1 MRGPRSTA
9 ASRVAVRANSH
20 RIRRRDDRDDDL
32 HGDPR
37 DQDVVVRETAE
48 RRAGHETLQHLLRGE
63 RAGLGHDEDRR
74 EPPEPFGP
82 VVRAGE
88 RADHDR
94 GHPGDQQ
101 HQDGLVERGEV
112 RVARAL
118 QGERAL
124 MGVGDR
130 DQVREGVPEHQPG
143 RGRAEGREASEP
155 GSFTHADRSPRC
167 DSAGLYAGALTRG
180 ERGAMRAED
189 VRTVGVIGCGLMGSG
204 IAEVVARAGQDA
216 VVLETSDELVERGRQ
231 RIETSTL
238 RAVERNRLD
247 AEERAAVL
255 GRISLTT
262 DVQDLADV
270 DLVIEAATED
280 HDTKVGM
287 FRRLD
292 EVTKPEVI
300 LASNTSSIPIADLG
314 AATSRPDKVLGMH
327 FFNPVPVM
335 GLIELVRAIS
345 TSDDTMAFGRAYGV
359 VLGKTTVESRD
370 RAGFIVNA
378 LLIPYLNGA
387 IRMLEDGFAT
397 REDIDTAVHLGLNH
411 PMGPLRLIDL
421 IGLDTHLFIAN
432 VLFEE
437 FKEPTYAPPP
447 LLRRMVTAGRLGRKV
462 GRGFYD
468 YEG

>member
-1 MRGPRSTA
+1 
-9 ASRVAVRANSH
+9 
-20 RIRRRDDRDDDL
+20 
-32 HGDPR
+32 
-37 DQDVVVRETAE
+37 
-48 RRAGHETLQHLLRGE
+48 
-63 RAGLGHDEDRR
+63 
-74 EPPEPFGP
+74 
-82 VVRAGE
+82 
-88 RADHDR
+88 
-94 GHPGDQQ
+94 
-101 HQDGLVERGEV
+101 
-112 RVARAL
+112 
-118 QGERAL
+118 
-124 MGVGDR
+124 
-130 DQVREGVPEHQPG
+130 
-143 RGRAEGREASEP
+143 
-155 GSFTHADRSPRC
+155 
-167 DSAGLYAGALTRG
+167 
-180 ERGAMRAED
+180 MRAED

-204 IAEVVARAGQDA
+204 IAEVAARAGQDA

-247 AEERAAVL
+247 AQEREAVL

-359 VLGKTTVESRD
+359 MLGKTTVESRD

>member
-1 MRGPRSTA
+1 
-9 ASRVAVRANSH
+9 
-20 RIRRRDDRDDDL
+20 
-32 HGDPR
+32 
-37 DQDVVVRETAE
+37 
-48 RRAGHETLQHLLRGE
+48 
-63 RAGLGHDEDRR
+63 
-74 EPPEPFGP
+74 
-82 VVRAGE
+82 
-88 RADHDR
+88 
-94 GHPGDQQ
+94 
-101 HQDGLVERGEV
+101 
-112 RVARAL
+112 
-118 QGERAL
+118 
-124 MGVGDR
+124 
-130 DQVREGVPEHQPG
+130 
-143 RGRAEGREASEP
+143 
-155 GSFTHADRSPRC
+155 
-167 DSAGLYAGALTRG
+167 
-180 ERGAMRAED
+180 MRAED
-189 VRTVGVIGCGLMGSG
+189 VRTVGIIGCGLMGSG
-204 IAEVVARAGQDA
+204 IAETVARAGQT
-216 VVLETSDELVERGRQ
+216 VVFLEASEELVERGRT

-238 RAVERNRLD
+238 RAVERGRLET
-247 AEERAAVL
+247 AERDTLL
-255 GRISLTT
+255 GRISGTT
-262 DVQDLADV
+262 DVHELADV

-335 GLIELVRAIS
+335 GLIELVRAIT
-345 TSDDTMAFGRAYGV
+345 TSEDTVEFGRAYGV
-359 VLGKTTVESRD
+359 ALGKTTVESRD

-397 REDIDTAVHLGLNH
+397 REDIDTAIHLGLNH
-411 PMGPLRLIDL
+411 PMGPLQLIDL

-437 FKEPTYAPPP
+437 FKEPTFAPPP

-468 YEG
+468 YED

>member
-1 MRGPRSTA
+1 
-9 ASRVAVRANSH
+9 
-20 RIRRRDDRDDDL
+20 
-32 HGDPR
+32 
-37 DQDVVVRETAE
+37 
-48 RRAGHETLQHLLRGE
+48 
-63 RAGLGHDEDRR
+63 
-74 EPPEPFGP
+74 
-82 VVRAGE
+82 
-88 RADHDR
+88 
-94 GHPGDQQ
+94 
-101 HQDGLVERGEV
+101 
-112 RVARAL
+112 
-118 QGERAL
+118 
-124 MGVGDR
+124 
-130 DQVREGVPEHQPG
+130 
-143 RGRAEGREASEP
+143 
-155 GSFTHADRSPRC
+155 
-167 DSAGLYAGALTRG
+167 
-180 ERGAMRAED
+180 MRAED
-189 VRTVGVIGCGLMGSG
+189 VRTVGVVGCGLMGSG
-204 IAEVVARAGQDA
+204 ISEVVARAGQTA

-238 RAVERNRLD
+238 RAVERGRLD
-247 AEERAAVL
+247 ADERTAVL

-262 DVQDLADV
+262 DVQDLAGV

-327 FFNPVPVM
+327 FFNPVPAM

-359 VLGKTTVESRD
+359 VVGKTTVESRD

>member
-1 MRGPRSTA
+1 
-9 ASRVAVRANSH
+9 
-20 RIRRRDDRDDDL
+20 
-32 HGDPR
+32 
-37 DQDVVVRETAE
+37 
-48 RRAGHETLQHLLRGE
+48 
-63 RAGLGHDEDRR
+63 
-74 EPPEPFGP
+74 
-82 VVRAGE
+82 
-88 RADHDR
+88 
-94 GHPGDQQ
+94 
-101 HQDGLVERGEV
+101 
-112 RVARAL
+112 
-118 QGERAL
+118 
-124 MGVGDR
+124 
-130 DQVREGVPEHQPG
+130 
-143 RGRAEGREASEP
+143 
-155 GSFTHADRSPRC
+155 
-167 DSAGLYAGALTRG
+167 
-180 ERGAMRAED
+180 MRAED

-204 IAEVVARAGQDA
+204 ISEVVARAGQTA
-216 VVLETSDELVERGRQ
+216 VVLETTDELVERGRQ

-238 RAVERNRLD
+238 RAVERGRLD
-247 AEERAAVL
+247 AEERTAVL

-262 DVQDLADV
+262 AVQDLADV

-345 TSDDTMAFGRAYGV
+345 SSDDTMAFGRAYGV

-411 PMGPLRLIDL
+411 PMGPLQLIDL

-437 FKEPTYAPPP
+437 FKEPTFAPPP
-447 LLRRMVTAGRLGRKV
+447 LLRRMVTAGRLGQKV

-468 YEG
+468 YGS

>member
-1 MRGPRSTA
+1 
-9 ASRVAVRANSH
+9 
-20 RIRRRDDRDDDL
+20 
-32 HGDPR
+32 
-37 DQDVVVRETAE
+37 
-48 RRAGHETLQHLLRGE
+48 
-63 RAGLGHDEDRR
+63 
-74 EPPEPFGP
+74 
-82 VVRAGE
+82 
-88 RADHDR
+88 
-94 GHPGDQQ
+94 
-101 HQDGLVERGEV
+101 
-112 RVARAL
+112 
-118 QGERAL
+118 
-124 MGVGDR
+124 
-130 DQVREGVPEHQPG
+130 
-143 RGRAEGREASEP
+143 
-155 GSFTHADRSPRC
+155 
-167 DSAGLYAGALTRG
+167 
-180 ERGAMRAED
+180 MRAED
-189 VRTVGVIGCGLMGSG
+189 VQTVGVIGCGLMGSG
-204 IAEVVARAGQDA
+204 IAETVARAGQT
-216 VVLETSDELVERGRQ
+216 VVFLEASDELVERGRN

-238 RAVERNRLD
+238 RAVERGRLET
-247 AEERAAVL
+247 AERETLL
-255 GRISLTT
+255 GRISGTT
-262 DVQDLADV
+262 DVRELADV

-335 GLIELVRAIS
+335 GLIELVRAIT
-345 TSDDTMAFGRAYGV
+345 TSEDTVEFGRAYGV
-359 VLGKTTVESRD
+359 ALGKTTVESRD

-397 REDIDTAVHLGLNH
+397 REDIDTAIHLGLNH
-411 PMGPLRLIDL
+411 PMGPLQLIDL

-437 FKEPTYAPPP
+437 FKEPTFAPPP

-468 YEG
+468 YED

>member
-1 MRGPRSTA
+1 
-9 ASRVAVRANSH
+9 
-20 RIRRRDDRDDDL
+20 
-32 HGDPR
+32 
-37 DQDVVVRETAE
+37 
-48 RRAGHETLQHLLRGE
+48 
-63 RAGLGHDEDRR
+63 
-74 EPPEPFGP
+74 
-82 VVRAGE
+82 
-88 RADHDR
+88 
-94 GHPGDQQ
+94 
-101 HQDGLVERGEV
+101 
-112 RVARAL
+112 
-118 QGERAL
+118 
-124 MGVGDR
+124 
-130 DQVREGVPEHQPG
+130 
-143 RGRAEGREASEP
+143 
-155 GSFTHADRSPRC
+155 
-167 DSAGLYAGALTRG
+167 
-180 ERGAMRAED
+180 MRAED

-204 IAEVVARAGQDA
+204 ISEVVARAGQTA
-216 VVLETSDELVERGRQ
+216 VVLETTDELVERGRQ

-238 RAVERNRLD
+238 RAVERGRLD
-247 AEERAAVL
+247 AEERTAVL

-262 DVQDLADV
+262 DVQDVADV

-314 AATSRPDKVLGMH
+314 AATSRADRVLGMH

-411 PMGPLRLIDL
+411 PMGPLQLIDL

-437 FKEPTYAPPP
+437 FKEPTFAPPP

>member
-1 MRGPRSTA
+1 
-9 ASRVAVRANSH
+9 
-20 RIRRRDDRDDDL
+20 
-32 HGDPR
+32 
-37 DQDVVVRETAE
+37 
-48 RRAGHETLQHLLRGE
+48 
-63 RAGLGHDEDRR
+63 
-74 EPPEPFGP
+74 
-82 VVRAGE
+82 
-88 RADHDR
+88 
-94 GHPGDQQ
+94 
-101 HQDGLVERGEV
+101 
-112 RVARAL
+112 
-118 QGERAL
+118 
-124 MGVGDR
+124 
-130 DQVREGVPEHQPG
+130 
-143 RGRAEGREASEP
+143 
-155 GSFTHADRSPRC
+155 
-167 DSAGLYAGALTRG
+167 
-180 ERGAMRAED
+180 MRAED

-204 IAEVVARAGQDA
+204 IAEVVARAGQNA
-216 VVLETSDELVERGRQ
+216 VVLETSDELVQRGRQ

-238 RAVERNRLD
+238 RAVERGRLD
-247 AEERAAVL
+247 AEERSAVL
-255 GRISLTT
+255 DRISLTT
-262 DVQDLADV
+262 DAQDLADV

-411 PMGPLRLIDL
+411 PMGPLQLIDL

-447 LLRRMVTAGRLGRKV
+447 LLRRMVTAGHLGRKA

>member
-1 MRGPRSTA
+1 
-9 ASRVAVRANSH
+9 VH
-20 RIRRRDDRDDDL
+20 
-32 HGDPR
+32 
-37 DQDVVVRETAE
+37 
-48 RRAGHETLQHLLRGE
+48 
-63 RAGLGHDEDRR
+63 
-74 EPPEPFGP
+74 
-82 VVRAGE
+82 
-88 RADHDR
+88 
-94 GHPGDQQ
+94 
-101 HQDGLVERGEV
+101 
-112 RVARAL
+112 
-118 QGERAL
+118 
-124 MGVGDR
+124 
-130 DQVREGVPEHQPG
+130 
-143 RGRAEGREASEP
+143 
-155 GSFTHADRSPRC
+155 
-167 DSAGLYAGALTRG
+167 
-180 ERGAMRAED
+180 AED

-204 IAEVVARAGQDA
+204 IAEVVARAGQNA
-216 VVLETSDELVERGRQ
+216 VVLETSDELVERGRR

-238 RAVERNRLD
+238 RAVERGRLD
-247 AEERAAVL
+247 AEERTAVL
-255 GRISLTT
+255 GRTSLTT

-300 LASNTSSIPIADLG
+300 LASNTSSIPIALLG

-335 GLIELVRAIS
+335 GLIELVRSIS

-359 VLGKTTVESRD
+359 VLAKTTVESRD

-411 PMGPLRLIDL
+411 PMGPLQLIDL

>member
-1 MRGPRSTA
+1 
-9 ASRVAVRANSH
+9 
-20 RIRRRDDRDDDL
+20 
-32 HGDPR
+32 
-37 DQDVVVRETAE
+37 
-48 RRAGHETLQHLLRGE
+48 
-63 RAGLGHDEDRR
+63 
-74 EPPEPFGP
+74 
-82 VVRAGE
+82 
-88 RADHDR
+88 
-94 GHPGDQQ
+94 
-101 HQDGLVERGEV
+101 
-112 RVARAL
+112 
-118 QGERAL
+118 
-124 MGVGDR
+124 
-130 DQVREGVPEHQPG
+130 
-143 RGRAEGREASEP
+143 
-155 GSFTHADRSPRC
+155 
-167 DSAGLYAGALTRG
+167 
-180 ERGAMRAED
+180 MRAED
-189 VRTVGVIGCGLMGSG
+189 VRTVGIIGCGLMGSG
-204 IAEVVARAGQDA
+204 IAETVARAGQT
-216 VVLETSDELVERGRQ
+216 VVFLEASEELVERARN

-238 RAVERNRLD
+238 RAVERGRLETAERD
-247 AEERAAVL
+247 ALL
-255 GRISLTT
+255 GRISGTT
-262 DVQDLADV
+262 DVHELADV

-292 EVTKPEVI
+292 EVTKPDVI

-335 GLIELVRAIS
+335 GLIELVRAIT
-345 TSDDTMAFGRAYGV
+345 TSEDTVEFGRAYGV
-359 VLGKTTVESRD
+359 ALGKTTVESRD

-397 REDIDTAVHLGLNH
+397 REDIDTAIHLGLNH

-437 FKEPTYAPPP
+437 FKEPTFAPPP

-468 YEG
+468 YED

>member
-1 MRGPRSTA
+1 
-9 ASRVAVRANSH
+9 
-20 RIRRRDDRDDDL
+20 
-32 HGDPR
+32 
-37 DQDVVVRETAE
+37 
-48 RRAGHETLQHLLRGE
+48 
-63 RAGLGHDEDRR
+63 
-74 EPPEPFGP
+74 
-82 VVRAGE
+82 
-88 RADHDR
+88 
-94 GHPGDQQ
+94 
-101 HQDGLVERGEV
+101 
-112 RVARAL
+112 
-118 QGERAL
+118 
-124 MGVGDR
+124 
-130 DQVREGVPEHQPG
+130 
-143 RGRAEGREASEP
+143 
-155 GSFTHADRSPRC
+155 
-167 DSAGLYAGALTRG
+167 
-180 ERGAMRAED
+180 MRAED
-189 VRTVGVIGCGLMGSG
+189 VRSVGVIGCGLMGSG
-204 IAEVVARAGQDA
+204 IAEVVARAGQNA
-216 VVLETSDELVERGRQ
+216 VVLETSDELVERGRH

-238 RAVERNRLD
+238 RAVERGRLD

-314 AATSRPDKVLGMH
+314 ATTSRPDKVLGMH

-345 TSDDTMAFGRAYGV
+345 TSHDTMAFGRAYGV

-411 PMGPLRLIDL
+411 PMGPLQLIDL

>member
-1 MRGPRSTA
+1 
-9 ASRVAVRANSH
+9 
-20 RIRRRDDRDDDL
+20 
-32 HGDPR
+32 
-37 DQDVVVRETAE
+37 
-48 RRAGHETLQHLLRGE
+48 
-63 RAGLGHDEDRR
+63 
-74 EPPEPFGP
+74 
-82 VVRAGE
+82 
-88 RADHDR
+88 
-94 GHPGDQQ
+94 
-101 HQDGLVERGEV
+101 
-112 RVARAL
+112 
-118 QGERAL
+118 
-124 MGVGDR
+124 
-130 DQVREGVPEHQPG
+130 
-143 RGRAEGREASEP
+143 
-155 GSFTHADRSPRC
+155 
-167 DSAGLYAGALTRG
+167 
-180 ERGAMRAED
+180 MRAED
-189 VRTVGVIGCGLMGSG
+189 VQTVGVIGCGLMGSG
-204 IAEVVARAGQDA
+204 IAETVARAGQT
-216 VVLETSDELVERGRQ
+216 VVFLEASDELVERGRN

-238 RAVERNRLD
+238 RAVERGRLET
-247 AEERAAVL
+247 AERETLL
-255 GRISLTT
+255 GRISGTT
-262 DVQDLADV
+262 DVRELADV

-335 GLIELVRAIS
+335 GLIELVRAIT
-345 TSDDTMAFGRAYGV
+345 TSEETVEFGRAYGV

-397 REDIDTAVHLGLNH
+397 REDIDTAIHLGLNH
-411 PMGPLRLIDL
+411 PMGPLQLIDL

-437 FKEPTYAPPP
+437 FKEPTFAPPP

-468 YEG
+468 YED

>member
-1 MRGPRSTA
+1 
-9 ASRVAVRANSH
+9 
-20 RIRRRDDRDDDL
+20 
-32 HGDPR
+32 
-37 DQDVVVRETAE
+37 
-48 RRAGHETLQHLLRGE
+48 
-63 RAGLGHDEDRR
+63 
-74 EPPEPFGP
+74 
-82 VVRAGE
+82 
-88 RADHDR
+88 
-94 GHPGDQQ
+94 
-101 HQDGLVERGEV
+101 
-112 RVARAL
+112 
-118 QGERAL
+118 
-124 MGVGDR
+124 
-130 DQVREGVPEHQPG
+130 
-143 RGRAEGREASEP
+143 
-155 GSFTHADRSPRC
+155 
-167 DSAGLYAGALTRG
+167 
-180 ERGAMRAED
+180 MRAED

-204 IAEVVARAGQDA
+204 ISEVVARAGQTA
-216 VVLETSDELVERGRQ
+216 VVLETTDELVERGRQ

-238 RAVERNRLD
+238 RAVERGRLD
-247 AEERAAVL
+247 AEERTAVL

-262 DVQDLADV
+262 DMQDLADV

-287 FRRLD
+287 FHRLD

-345 TSDDTMAFGRAYGV
+345 SSDDTMAFGRAYGV

-411 PMGPLRLIDL
+411 PMGPLQLIDL

-437 FKEPTYAPPP
+437 FKEPTFAPPP

-468 YEG
+468 YGS

>member
-1 MRGPRSTA
+1 
-9 ASRVAVRANSH
+9 
-20 RIRRRDDRDDDL
+20 
-32 HGDPR
+32 
-37 DQDVVVRETAE
+37 
-48 RRAGHETLQHLLRGE
+48 
-63 RAGLGHDEDRR
+63 
-74 EPPEPFGP
+74 
-82 VVRAGE
+82 
-88 RADHDR
+88 
-94 GHPGDQQ
+94 
-101 HQDGLVERGEV
+101 
-112 RVARAL
+112 
-118 QGERAL
+118 
-124 MGVGDR
+124 
-130 DQVREGVPEHQPG
+130 
-143 RGRAEGREASEP
+143 
-155 GSFTHADRSPRC
+155 
-167 DSAGLYAGALTRG
+167 
-180 ERGAMRAED
+180 MRAED

-204 IAEVVARAGQDA
+204 ISEVVARAGQSA
-216 VVLETSDELVERGRQ
+216 VVLETSDELVERGRR

-238 RAVERNRLD
+238 RAVERGRLD
-247 AEERAAVL
+247 AEERTAVL

-314 AATSRPDKVLGMH
+314 AATSRADKVLGMH

-345 TSDDTMAFGRAYGV
+345 SSDDTMAFGRAYGV

-387 IRMLEDGFAT
+387 VRMLEDGFAT

-437 FKEPTYAPPP
+437 FKEPTLAPPP
-447 LLRRMVTAGRLGRKV
+447 LLRRMVAAGLLGRKV
-462 GRGFYD
+462 GRGFYE
-468 YEG
+468 YGS

>member
-1 MRGPRSTA
+1 
-9 ASRVAVRANSH
+9 
-20 RIRRRDDRDDDL
+20 
-32 HGDPR
+32 
-37 DQDVVVRETAE
+37 
-48 RRAGHETLQHLLRGE
+48 
-63 RAGLGHDEDRR
+63 
-74 EPPEPFGP
+74 
-82 VVRAGE
+82 
-88 RADHDR
+88 
-94 GHPGDQQ
+94 
-101 HQDGLVERGEV
+101 
-112 RVARAL
+112 
-118 QGERAL
+118 
-124 MGVGDR
+124 
-130 DQVREGVPEHQPG
+130 
-143 RGRAEGREASEP
+143 
-155 GSFTHADRSPRC
+155 
-167 DSAGLYAGALTRG
+167 
-180 ERGAMRAED
+180 MRAED
-189 VRTVGVIGCGLMGSG
+189 VRTVGIIGCGLMGSG
-204 IAEVVARAGQDA
+204 IAETVARAGQT
-216 VVLETSDELVERGRQ
+216 VVFLEAGDELVERGRK

-238 RAVERNRLD
+238 RAVERGRLET
-247 AEERAAVL
+247 AERDTLL
-255 GRISLTT
+255 GRISGTT
-262 DVQDLADV
+262 DVHELADV

-335 GLIELVRAIS
+335 GLIELVRAIT
-345 TSDDTMAFGRAYGV
+345 TSEDTVEFGRAYGV
-359 VLGKTTVESRD
+359 MLGKTTVESRD

-397 REDIDTAVHLGLNH
+397 REDIDTAIHLGLNH
-411 PMGPLRLIDL
+411 PMGPLQLIDL

-437 FKEPTYAPPP
+437 FKEPTFAPPP

-468 YEG
+468 YED

>member
-1 MRGPRSTA
+1 
-9 ASRVAVRANSH
+9 
-20 RIRRRDDRDDDL
+20 
-32 HGDPR
+32 
-37 DQDVVVRETAE
+37 
-48 RRAGHETLQHLLRGE
+48 
-63 RAGLGHDEDRR
+63 
-74 EPPEPFGP
+74 
-82 VVRAGE
+82 
-88 RADHDR
+88 
-94 GHPGDQQ
+94 
-101 HQDGLVERGEV
+101 
-112 RVARAL
+112 
-118 QGERAL
+118 
-124 MGVGDR
+124 
-130 DQVREGVPEHQPG
+130 
-143 RGRAEGREASEP
+143 
-155 GSFTHADRSPRC
+155 
-167 DSAGLYAGALTRG
+167 
-180 ERGAMRAED
+180 MRAED

-238 RAVERNRLD
+238 RAVERGRLD

>member
-1 MRGPRSTA
+1 
-9 ASRVAVRANSH
+9 
-20 RIRRRDDRDDDL
+20 
-32 HGDPR
+32 
-37 DQDVVVRETAE
+37 
-48 RRAGHETLQHLLRGE
+48 
-63 RAGLGHDEDRR
+63 
-74 EPPEPFGP
+74 
-82 VVRAGE
+82 
-88 RADHDR
+88 
-94 GHPGDQQ
+94 
-101 HQDGLVERGEV
+101 
-112 RVARAL
+112 
-118 QGERAL
+118 
-124 MGVGDR
+124 
-130 DQVREGVPEHQPG
+130 
-143 RGRAEGREASEP
+143 
-155 GSFTHADRSPRC
+155 
-167 DSAGLYAGALTRG
+167 
-180 ERGAMRAED
+180 MRAED

-204 IAEVVARAGQDA
+204 ISEVVARAGQTA
-216 VVLETSDELVERGRQ
+216 VVLETTDELVERGRQ

-238 RAVERNRLD
+238 RAVERGRLD
-247 AEERAAVL
+247 AGERTAVL
-255 GRISLTT
+255 GRIALTT

-345 TSDDTMAFGRAYGV
+345 SSDDTMAFGRAYGV

-411 PMGPLRLIDL
+411 PMGPLQLIDL

-437 FKEPTYAPPP
+437 FKEPTFAPPP

-468 YEG
+468 YGS

>member
-1 MRGPRSTA
+1 
-9 ASRVAVRANSH
+9 
-20 RIRRRDDRDDDL
+20 
-32 HGDPR
+32 
-37 DQDVVVRETAE
+37 
-48 RRAGHETLQHLLRGE
+48 
-63 RAGLGHDEDRR
+63 
-74 EPPEPFGP
+74 
-82 VVRAGE
+82 
-88 RADHDR
+88 
-94 GHPGDQQ
+94 
-101 HQDGLVERGEV
+101 
-112 RVARAL
+112 
-118 QGERAL
+118 
-124 MGVGDR
+124 
-130 DQVREGVPEHQPG
+130 
-143 RGRAEGREASEP
+143 
-155 GSFTHADRSPRC
+155 
-167 DSAGLYAGALTRG
+167 
-180 ERGAMRAED
+180 MRAED

-204 IAEVVARAGQDA
+204 ISEVVARAGQTA
-216 VVLETSDELVERGRQ
+216 VVLETNDELVERGRQ

-238 RAVERNRLD
+238 RAVERGRLD
-247 AEERAAVL
+247 AEERTAVL

-345 TSDDTMAFGRAYGV
+345 SSDDTMAFGRAYGV

-411 PMGPLRLIDL
+411 PMGPLQLIDL

-437 FKEPTYAPPP
+437 FKEPTFAPPP
-447 LLRRMVTAGRLGRKV
+447 LLRRMVTAGRLGRKA

-468 YEG
+468 YGS

>member
-1 MRGPRSTA
+1 
-9 ASRVAVRANSH
+9 
-20 RIRRRDDRDDDL
+20 
-32 HGDPR
+32 
-37 DQDVVVRETAE
+37 
-48 RRAGHETLQHLLRGE
+48 
-63 RAGLGHDEDRR
+63 
-74 EPPEPFGP
+74 
-82 VVRAGE
+82 
-88 RADHDR
+88 
-94 GHPGDQQ
+94 
-101 HQDGLVERGEV
+101 
-112 RVARAL
+112 
-118 QGERAL
+118 
-124 MGVGDR
+124 
-130 DQVREGVPEHQPG
+130 
-143 RGRAEGREASEP
+143 
-155 GSFTHADRSPRC
+155 
-167 DSAGLYAGALTRG
+167 
-180 ERGAMRAED
+180 MRAED
-189 VRTVGVIGCGLMGSG
+189 VRTVGIIGCGLMGSG
-204 IAEVVARAGQDA
+204 IAEVVARAGQNA
-216 VVLETSDELVERGRQ
+216 VVLETSDELAQRGRQ

-247 AEERAAVL
+247 AGEREAVL
-255 GRISLTT
+255 GRVSVTT

-314 AATSRPDKVLGMH
+314 VATSRPDKVLGMH

-345 TSDDTMAFGRAYGV
+345 TSDDTMTFGRAYGV

-411 PMGPLRLIDL
+411 PMGPLQLIDL

>member
-1 MRGPRSTA
+1 
-9 ASRVAVRANSH
+9 
-20 RIRRRDDRDDDL
+20 
-32 HGDPR
+32 
-37 DQDVVVRETAE
+37 
-48 RRAGHETLQHLLRGE
+48 
-63 RAGLGHDEDRR
+63 
-74 EPPEPFGP
+74 
-82 VVRAGE
+82 
-88 RADHDR
+88 
-94 GHPGDQQ
+94 
-101 HQDGLVERGEV
+101 
-112 RVARAL
+112 
-118 QGERAL
+118 
-124 MGVGDR
+124 
-130 DQVREGVPEHQPG
+130 
-143 RGRAEGREASEP
+143 
-155 GSFTHADRSPRC
+155 
-167 DSAGLYAGALTRG
+167 
-180 ERGAMRAED
+180 MRAED
-189 VRTVGVIGCGLMGSG
+189 VRTVGIVGCGLMGSG
-204 IAEVVARAGQDA
+204 IAETVARAGQT
-216 VVLETSDELVERGRQ
+216 VVFLEASEELVERGRN

-238 RAVERNRLD
+238 RAVERGRLET
-247 AEERAAVL
+247 AERDTLL
-255 GRISLTT
+255 GRISGTT
-262 DVQDLADV
+262 DVHELADV

-335 GLIELVRAIS
+335 GLIELVRAIT
-345 TSDDTMAFGRAYGV
+345 TSEDTVEFGRAYGV

-397 REDIDTAVHLGLNH
+397 REDIDTAIHLGLNH
-411 PMGPLRLIDL
+411 PMGPLKLIDL

-437 FKEPTYAPPP
+437 FKEPTFAPPP

-468 YEG
+468 YED

>member
-1 MRGPRSTA
+1 
-9 ASRVAVRANSH
+9 
-20 RIRRRDDRDDDL
+20 
-32 HGDPR
+32 
-37 DQDVVVRETAE
+37 
-48 RRAGHETLQHLLRGE
+48 
-63 RAGLGHDEDRR
+63 
-74 EPPEPFGP
+74 
-82 VVRAGE
+82 
-88 RADHDR
+88 
-94 GHPGDQQ
+94 
-101 HQDGLVERGEV
+101 
-112 RVARAL
+112 
-118 QGERAL
+118 
-124 MGVGDR
+124 
-130 DQVREGVPEHQPG
+130 
-143 RGRAEGREASEP
+143 
-155 GSFTHADRSPRC
+155 
-167 DSAGLYAGALTRG
+167 
-180 ERGAMRAED
+180 MRAEE

-204 IAEVVARAGQDA
+204 IAEVVARAGQEA
-216 VVLETSDELVERGRQ
+216 VVLETSDELVERGRK

-238 RAVERNRLD
+238 RAVERKRLEAD
-247 AEERAAVL
+247 ERAAVL

-314 AATSRPDKVLGMH
+314 VATTRPDRVVGMH